1 MIKIVEGEFI
11 KTLTDGN
18 LENLVKELDRGYILI
33 MVKENN
39 KLHEGYIFV
48 EDGEIVGYY
57 YTDNHLEESIGKPDK
72 VLELLNKE
80 NKIIEL
86 YRYDKEKLELMKWLY
101 PEIFVKKHKVSKK
114 ESKKEEKEEIK
125 ENYLQIKLTIPLDK
139 IISANVKDFESYLED
154 GKYKLIN
161 VYRKVNGFYEI
172 GYIIYYGHTPIAAA
186 YECKY
191 GVLLGKDACEKIEEL
206 LKDENSVI
214 DVYEFD
220 EKKLTVLLD
229 EFPEMK
235 IEKEQKEDVIDVKL
249 YEKEEAPILTSY
261 EEDVELSREEL
272 LKKLGISEPDEGWIE
287 SILEDLLRP
296 SDEELKEL
304 KNRIEREIYEKIK
317 NIDGV
322 DDVYLDIN
330 VKWEN
335 NRYYIYGDITVK
347 RKKILGIIK
356 KDVDPSI
363 IKFEIDNIIKKHLSK
378 YTSRLSL
385 HIE

>member
-1 MIKIVEGEFI
+1 MEIINKF
-11 KTLTDGN
+11 
-18 LENLVKELDRGYILI
+18 LD
-33 MVKENN
+33 
-39 KLHEGYIFV
+39 
-48 EDGEIVGYY
+48 
-57 YTDNHLEESIGKPDK
+57 
-72 VLELLNKE
+72 LELL
-80 NKIIEL
+80 L
-86 YRYDKEKLELMKWLY
+86 SPTVYEKLKNFSKN
-101 PEIFVKKHKVSKK
+101 EINKLIEKIREFKKYNDSFILLDDNFLNIFLCEDLNEIIKKYKDFNFIFYYTGEEEK